1 MENNKI
7 KKSKKKFVILLGVII
22 SIIMFAVGTATQKG
36 DKVDDIYVTGLG
48 VGFIIILIGCCM
60 KSQKKLD
67 EMATATNKTVS
78 TEKKV
83 NNTVGAKLDVIK
95 NKQYNFKSIQSGS
108 ASIIINDDKITIK
121 RKGLLAVNAHGLTG
135 EKTFRINQISAV
147 QLKEAKMAIGYIQFV
162 LIGSQESKGGLQ
174 AAMRD
179 ENTVCFDG
187 GFNAEKTNQEAREIK
202 DYIENYISNMEK
214 NKNVIVSQNDKYDQL
229 AKLKKLLDDNVITQ
243 EEFESEKSK
252 LLQ

>member
-1 MENNKI
+1 MENIKA
-7 KKSKKKFVILLGVII
+7 KKSKKKFVIILGVII
-22 SIIMFAVGTATQKG
+22 SIIMFSVGAATQKG
-36 DKVDDIYVTGLG
+36 DKVDDIYAAGLG
-48 VGFIIILIGCCM
+48 VGVIIIIVGCCM

-67 EMATATNKTVS
+67 EMSVNNKTIS
-78 TEKKV
+78 IEKS
-83 NNTVGAKLDVIK
+83 NSNAKLNEIK
-95 NKQYNFKSIQSGS
+95 YKQYNFKSIQSGN

-121 RKGLLAVNAHGLTG
+121 RNGLLALNAHGLTG

-187 GFNAEKTNQEAREIK
+187 GFNTDRTNQEAREIK
-202 DYIENYISNMEK
+202 EYIENYISNMDK
-214 NKNVIVSQNDKYDQL
+214 NKNVIVSQDDKYDKL
-229 AKLKKLLDDNVITQ
+229 AKLKKLLDENIITQ

>member
-1 MENNKI
+1 MENNKP
-7 KKSKKKFVILLGVII
+7 KKSKKKVVILLGVII
-22 SIIMFAVGTATQKG
+22 SIIMFAIGTATQKG
-36 DKVDDIYVTGLG
+36 DKVDDIYAIGLG
-48 VGFIIILIGCCM
+48 VGVIIIIVGCCM

-67 EMATATNKTVS
+67 NISGTNKTINIEKSNSS
-78 TEKKV
+78 T
-83 NNTVGAKLDVIK
+83 NFSAIK
-95 NKQYNFKSIQSGS
+95 NKQYNFKSIQSGN

-121 RKGLLAVNAHGLTG
+121 RNGLLALNAHGLTG

-187 GFNAEKTNQEAREIK
+187 GFNTEKTNQEAREIK
-202 DYIENYISNMEK
+202 EYIENYISQMEN
-214 NKNVIVSQNDKYDQL
+214 NKNVIVSQDDKYDKL
-229 AKLKKLLDDNVITQ
+229 AKLKKLLDDNVITP
-243 EEFESEKSK
+243 EEFESEKTK

>member
-1 MENNKI
+1 MENNKA
-7 KKSKKKFVILLGVII
+7 KKSKKKYVIIVGVII
-22 SIIMFAVGTATQKG
+22 CIIMFAMGVATQKG
-36 DKVDDIYVTGLG
+36 DKVDDIYSTGLG
-48 VGFIIILIGCCM
+48 FGVIIIIIGCCL

-67 EMATATNKTVS
+67 MEATEYDKNTTTEKSFNNSARTEVS
-78 TEKKV
+78 T
-83 NNTVGAKLDVIK
+83 IK
-95 NKQYNFKSIQSGS
+95 NKVYNFKSIQSGS

-187 GFNAEKTNQEAREIK
+187 GFNTEKTNQEAREIK

-214 NKNVIVSQNDKYDQL
+214 NKNVIVSQDDKYDKL
-229 AKLKKLLDDNVITQ
+229 AKLKKLLDDSVITQ